1 MELIWLSK
9 MKKICR
15 GEIVLMSEV
24 HGNLKMP
31 AYCQSQ
37 RLTDSRLTILQMN
50 AIFYRNKS
58 KLN

>member
-1 MELIWLSK
+1 
-9 MKKICR
+9 
-15 GEIVLMSEV
+15 MSEV

-50 AIFYRNKS
+50 AIFYRHKS